1 MSAMSRDEM
10 TWTKTSDNESKDR
23 GYSKIWNTTINLI
36 QQEQGGLAMTRDN
49 LDVGNVEFDNSK
61 DKVCIHTGRNTTIN

>member
-1 MSAMSRDEM
+1 M
-10 TWTKTSDNESKDR
+10 TMFIKNVQLDKDKYVSYVKDR

>member
-1 MSAMSRDEM
+1 MFIKNVQLDKDKYVSYV
-10 TWTKTSDNESKDR
+10 KDR

>member
-1 MSAMSRDEM
+1 MFIKNVQLDKDKYVSYV
-10 TWTKTSDNESKDR
+10 KDR

-61 DKVCIHTGRNTTIN
+61 DKVCIHTGRHTTIN

>member
-1 MSAMSRDEM
+1 MSMFIKNVQLDKDKYVSYV
-10 TWTKTSDNESKDR
+10 KDR